1 MRIRFTKMQG
11 AGNDFVVLDETRGP
25 LGLTTA
31 HYRFL
36 ADRHFG
42 VGADQILTVR
52 PSPGAGID
60 FEYVIHNADG
70 GEVEQCGNGAR
81 CFVRFVREQGLTAKD
96 AVKVKTQGG
105 VIELRM
111 QPDGRV
117 TVNMGAPVFEL
128 ARIPFDPAGL
138 VPDASAG
145 AGAADAANAN
155 ADADE
160 AAAAASAASAI
171 ATATDVWPQWP
182 LALGVSGR
190 EPHALGQAQ
199 VPVQVAVVSMGNPHA
214 VQIVAD
220 VDTAPVQETGALIEH
235 HPAFPKRVNA
245 GFMQIVSRSQIR
257 LRVYERGAGETLAC
271 GTGACAAVVAGIRLG
286 LLDSCVDVLTRGGQ
300 LTIEWSG
307 ALDAPVLMTGPAT
320 TVFAA
325 EIDIPDA
332 P

>member
-11 AGNDFVVLDETRGP
+11 AGNDFVMLDETRGS
-25 LGLTTA
+25 LNLTAA

-52 PSPGAGID
+52 PSPGENID

-81 CFVRFVREQGLTAKD
+81 CFVRFVREQGLTTRD
-96 AVKVKTQGG
+96 AVRVKTLGG
-105 VIELRM
+105 IIEPRM

-128 ARIPFDPAGL
+128 ARIPFIPAGL
-138 VPDASAG
+138 ASETTG
-145 AGAADAANAN
+145 
-155 ADADE
+155 
-160 AAAAASAASAI
+160 S
-171 ATATDVWPQWP
+171 WQKWP
-182 LALGVSGR
+182 LALDGWVQT
-190 EPHALGQAQ
+190 A
-199 VPVQVAVVSMGNPHA
+199 PVLVAVVSMGNPHA
-214 VQIVAD
+214 VQLVND
-220 VDTAPVQETGALIEH
+220 VDSAPVAQTGPLVEH

-245 GFMQIVSRSQIR
+245 GFMQVVTRSQIR

-286 LLDSCVDVLTRGGQ
+286 LLDARVDVLMRGGA
-300 LTIEWSG
+300 LTIEWTG
-307 ALDAPVLMTGPAT
+307 ALDAPVMMTGPAT
-320 TVFAA
+320 TVFEA
-325 EIDIPDA
+325 EIDVPDRL
-332 P
+332 